1 MSKFS
6 GYAKEQFIYFLR
18 SVYTPWP
25 LSQEEDRQNER
36 GYTSPARDVLCL
48 GSFNDLEKLQEGK
61 KKMKN
66 KVLSVS
72 IAAYNVAGTL
82 REALDPFLE
91 SGVLDALDIMI
102 VNDGSKDNT
111 VEIAT
116 EYVAKYPGT
125 FRLIDKENGGWG
137 STVNIGIEHACGTF
151 FRQLDGDD
159 YYNPENMA
167 AYLEFLKNTTAD
179 LVVAPYVE
187 YNDMT
192 KEVISEPNCNPGCEI
207 GKVYALEDIPS
218 FAPFMHSMAVRT
230 SLLQSKGLKITEHC
244 FYTDTEFVLKSCNLV
259 ETVAFFDKP
268 IYYYRRATSGQSMSL
283 SGLEKHYKDNTKVIE
298 VLLDYMNE
306 QVTRDSVRKIY
317 DNLLFGTCY
326 WQYMVMLYI
335 KPNAA
340 HKKDLIAYDKML
352 KRKNPDY
359 YNRIDLSK
367 ICKLRKTFFFG
378 YRVAAKRQME
388 QDKRFDKDGRMLY

>member
-1 MSKFS
+1 MLDHL
-6 GYAKEQFIYFLR
+6 FLR
-18 SVYTPWP
+18 LREIV
-25 LSQEEDRQNER
+25 
-36 GYTSPARDVLCL
+36 
-48 GSFNDLEKLQEGK
+48 EGK

-66 KVLSVS
+66 KILSVS
-72 IAAYNVAGTL
+72 IAAYNVACTL
-82 REALDPFLE
+82 RETLDPFLQ
-91 SGVLDALDIMI
+91 SGVLDDLDIMI
-102 VNDGSKDNT
+102 VNDGSKDKT
-111 VEIAT
+111 AEIAA
-116 EYVAKYPGT
+116 EYVAKYPET

-137 STVNIGIEHACGTF
+137 STVNVGIKNAYGTF

-159 YYNPENMA
+159 YYNPENMT
-167 AYLEFLKNTTAD
+167 AYVDFLRNTTAD
-179 LVVAPYVE
+179 LVIAPYVE

-192 KEVISEPNCNPGCEI
+192 KEAISEPNCNPGCEI

-218 FAPFMHSMAVRT
+218 FAPFMHSMSVRT
-230 SLLQSKGLKITEHC
+230 ELLKNEDFKITEHC

-259 ETVAFFDKP
+259 DTVSFFNKP

-306 QVTRDSVRKIY
+306 HVTRDSVRKIY
-317 DNLLFGTCY
+317 NNLLFGTCY

-335 KPNAA
+335 KPNFI
-340 HKKDLIAYDKML
+340 HKKDLIAYDRML
-352 KRKNPDY
+352 KRKNPGF

-367 ICKLRKTFFFG
+367 ICKLRKTLFFG
-378 YRVAAKRQME
+378 YRVAARRQME